1 MESQNINSYE
11 KPSNETKKQIILLH
25 TKSIINDVKL
35 LKEMLEI
42 FKKREF
48 INETEKETEDFIVGL
63 DKNNV
68 DSCKF
73 FELLKKL
80 DKWHDVSSYFF
91 AKNYKAIEE

>member
-48 INETEKETEDFIVGL
+48 SGG
-63 DKNNV
+63 
-68 DSCKF
+68 CF
-73 FELLKKL
+73 FG
-80 DKWHDVSSYFF
+80 W
-91 AKNYKAIEE
+91 I